1 MSSLSVTSEP
11 QQYIVSKE
19 AGVSGVTLTLPVAV
33 LTTAEAAFSTLG
45 LNSLLSHF
53 VGTEPYRFCLL
64 FLSHCDL
71 QLTIR

>member
-19 AGVSGVTLTLPVAV
+19 AGVSGVTLMLPVAV

-45 LNSLLSHF
+45 LSSLLSHLI
-53 VGTEPYRFCLL
+53 GHGALKI
-64 FLSHCDL
+64 LSASSVTL
-71 QLTIR
+71 